1 MLKKT
6 LLLLAC
12 AIVSWSA
19 MLADE
24 VTINAIK
31 YRTYTGS
38 NGSATVIGCEPG
50 TKNLVVPAE
59 ITYQGQ
65 KLPVKYISV
74 SAFENNTELVSATI
88 PGSVTSVSSGAF
100 MNCTSLKKV
109 TFLDGVWSVGAWCF
123 QGCTSLEDISMT
135 NSVKKI
141 GMNAFQSC
149 TSLKSIAL
157 PNMIETIESFTFD
170 KCSALTHVEWPSNL
184 KEIQNRAFGYCTAL
198 KQLTN
203 LPTSLRKIEY
213 NAFSRA
219 GVRIVYLPEG
229 ITELDDAFPS
239 CNDLKVISLP
249 STLTSLQGFSSCK
262 GLTDIECRATTP
274 VCPRSY
280 FTADVYYHA
289 QLYVPKGC
297 VGAYKSA
304 TGWNNFTAITDDYSP
319 FPLSDVNGDK
329 VTDIADVNRTIDSI
343 LKLNN
348 QTHHRDDVN
357 RDGIIDITDLNEVIN
372 EILGL

>member
-6 LLLLAC
+6 ILLIVC

-38 NGSATVIGCEPG
+38 NGSANVIGCEPG
-50 TKNLVVPAE
+50 VKNLVVPAE

-65 KLPVKYISV
+65 KLPVKYISG

-88 PGSVTSVSSGAF
+88 PGSVITVSSGAF

-109 TFLDGVWSVGAWCF
+109 TILDGIWSIGSGCF

-135 NSVKKI
+135 NSVKQI
-141 GMNAFQSC
+141 RMSAFRSC

-157 PNMIETIESFTFD
+157 PNMIETIESFAFY

-184 KEIQNRAFGYCTAL
+184 KEIQNRAFGYCKAF

-203 LPTSLRKIEY
+203 LPTSLTKIH
-213 NAFSRA
+213 NSAFALS

-229 ITELDDAFPS
+229 ITELDDAFMG

-249 STLTSLQGFSSCK
+249 STLTSLQGFNSCK

-297 VGAYKSA
+297 VGAYKS
-304 TGWNNFTAITDDYSP
+304 TTEWNNFMAITDDYSP
-319 FPLSDVNGDK
+319 FPLTDTNGDK
-329 VTDIADVNRTIDSI
+329 VTDVADVNRTIDSI

-357 RDGIIDITDLNEVIN
+357 RDGIIDITDLNEIIN

>member
-1 MLKKT
+1 MIKKT
-6 LLLLAC
+6 LLLIAC

-24 VTINAIK
+24 VTINGVIYDAF
-31 YRTYTGS
+31 TGT
-38 NGSATVIGCEPG
+38 GQAAVKGCETG
-50 TKNLVVPAE
+50 IKNLVIPAQ
-59 ITYQGQ
+59 ITYNGET
-65 KLPVKYISV
+65 LPVKYISG

-88 PGSVTSVSSGAF
+88 PGSVTSISSGAF

-109 TFLDGVWSVGAWCF
+109 TLLDGVWSVGDWCF
-123 QGCTSLEDISMT
+123 QGCTSLEEVTMT
-135 NSVKKI
+135 NSVKTL
-141 GMNAFQSC
+141 GYAAFNGC
-149 TSLKSIAL
+149 VALKTITLS
-157 PNMIETIESFTFD
+157 NSIETIESFAFYE
-170 KCSALTHVEWPSNL
+170 CSALTHVEWPSSL
-184 KEIQNRAFGYCTAL
+184 KEIQNRAFGYCKAF

-203 LPTSLRKIEY
+203 LPTSLTNIHKS
-213 NAFSRA
+213 AFVLS

-229 ITELDDAFPS
+229 ITELDDAFMG
-239 CNDLKVISLP
+239 CDDLKVISLP
-249 STLTSLQGFSSCK
+249 STLTSLQGFRSCK

-304 TGWNNFTAITDDYSP
+304 TGWEDFIGITDDYSP

-329 VTDIADVNRTIDSI
+329 ITDVSDANRTINMI
-343 LKLNN
+343 LGRSTDK
-348 QTHHRDDVN
+348 HHRDDVN
-357 RDGIIDITDLNEVIN
+357 RDGTIDITDLNEVTN
-372 EILGL
+372 AILGK